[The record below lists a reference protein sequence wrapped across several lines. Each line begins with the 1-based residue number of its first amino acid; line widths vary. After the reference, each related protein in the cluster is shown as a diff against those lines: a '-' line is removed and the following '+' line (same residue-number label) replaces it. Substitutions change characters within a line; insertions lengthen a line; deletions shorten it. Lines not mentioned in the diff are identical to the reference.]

1 MNAQTKQLERERLL
15 EVAQEYRQKGYE
27 VILSPKQEEL
37 PDFLRDYSY
46 RPEMIVRRGEDA
58 ALIEVKSRGSIMSSA
73 PNFKK
78 LAAVVNAHPGWRLE
92 LIMTNSEDALYSS
105 QIEDSLQVD
114 EIKSRLQ
121 IAKKLTINHPESA
134 ILYVWSLAEA
144 TLRLLGDYEG
154 LMLQK
159 LESPLHLLKQ
169 LVTEG
174 VISQT
179 DYQLLMNNFKLRN
192 AIAHGFKAASLT
204 PTSVVQ
210 LIEVTEQ
217 LLDSLN
223 S

>member
-1 MNAQTKQLERERLL
+1 
-15 EVAQEYRQKGYE
+15 
-27 VILSPKQEEL
+27 
-37 PDFLRDYSY
+37 
-46 RPEMIVRRGEDA
+46 
-58 ALIEVKSRGSIMSSA
+58 
-73 PNFKK
+73 
-78 LAAVVNAHPGWRLE
+78 
-92 LIMTNSEDALYSS
+92 MTNSEDALYSS

-144 TLRLLGDYEG
+144 TLRLLADYEG

-179 DYQLLMNNFKLRN
+179 DYLS
-192 AIAHGFKAASLT
+192 IT
-204 PTSVVQ
+204 D
-210 LIEVTEQ
+210 E
-217 LLDSLN
+217 
-223 S
+223 